1 VTANEAVLRVVDAL
15 EAQGVPYMVVG
26 SYSSN
31 VFGIA
36 RSTLDAD
43 FVLELGNTSISRIAS
58 RLGEAFQLDP
68 RAPFETV
75 TGTYRYEVRAR
86 GSLFKIELFLL
97 SGDAH
102 DQERFR
108 RRVSVQALGRTVWM
122 PTAEDVVITKLRWSQ
137 LGKRTKDT
145 DDVRNI
151 VAVRGNRLDWDYVHR
166 WCDVHGTRAL
176 LDGIRADLPE
186 LPELGDQ

>member
-1 VTANEAVLRVVDAL
+1 VTANEAVLRVVDTLDAL
-15 EAQGVPYMVVG
+15 SVPYMVVG

-43 FVLELGNTSISRIAS
+43 FVLELGETSISRVAD
-58 RLGEAFQLDP
+58 RLGEAFLLDP
-68 RAPFETV
+68 QASFETI
-75 TGTYRYEVRAR
+75 TGTCRYEVRAR

-97 SGDAH
+97 SEDAH
-102 DQERFR
+102 DQERFLR
-108 RRVSVQALGRTVWM
+108 RTAVEALGRTIWM
-122 PTAEDVVITKLRWSQ
+122 PTAEDVIVTKLRWSQ

-145 DDVRNI
+145 DDVRNVI
-151 VAVRGNRLDWDYVHR
+151 AVRGERLDWDYIHR

-176 LDGIRADLPE
+176 LDELRASLPT
-186 LPELGDQ
+186 LPAGGSS